1 MKLTSAQV
9 DQVLDQFDGEVIPH
23 DNPSVPELEAK
34 FGPHTFFVATE
45 GLHLVERSDATN
57 SGKHPA
63 YVVRVAGWWDDE
75 KTSLLPLDPE
85 VVVAVELGGDSEAGF
100 AS

>member
-9 DQVLDQFDGEVIPH
+9 DQVLDQFDGEVIPP
-23 DNPSVPELEAK
+23 DNPSVPELEAT

-45 GLHLVERSDATN
+45 GLHLVERSDGSN
-57 SGKHPA
+57 SRKHPA

-85 VVVAVELGGDSEAGF
+85 VVVAVDLGAEGGPDLAP
-100 AS
+100 

>member
-9 DQVLDQFDGEVIPH
+9 DHVLDQFEGEVVPP
-23 DNPSVPELEAK
+23 DNPSVPELEAT

-45 GLHLVERSDATN
+45 GLHLVERSDSTN
-57 SGKHPA
+57 SVKHPA

-75 KTSLLPLDPE
+75 KTSLLPLEPE
-85 VVVAVELGGDSEAGF
+85 VVVAVDLGAEGGPEHA
-100 AS
+100 A

>member
-9 DQVLDQFDGEVIPH
+9 DQVLDQFDGEVIPP
-23 DNPSVPELEAK
+23 DNPSVPELEAT

-45 GLHLVERSDATN
+45 GLHLVERSDSSN
-57 SGKHPA
+57 SRKHPA

-85 VVVAVELGGDSEAGF
+85 VIVAVDLGAEGGSDRPA
-100 AS
+100 

>member
-9 DQVLDQFDGEVIPH
+9 DQVLDQFDGEVIPP
-23 DNPSVPELEAK
+23 DNPSVPELEAT

-45 GLHLVERSDATN
+45 GLHLVERSDESN
-57 SGKHPA
+57 SRKHPA

-85 VVVAVELGGDSEAGF
+85 VVVAVDLGAEGGPDLAP
-100 AS
+100 

>member
-9 DQVLDQFDGEVIPH
+9 DQVLDQFDGEVIPP
-23 DNPSVPELEAK
+23 DNPSVPELEAT

-45 GLHLVERSDATN
+45 GLHLVERSDSTN
-57 SGKHPA
+57 SRQHPA

-75 KTSLLPLDPE
+75 KTSLLPLEPE
-85 VVVAVELGGDSEAGF
+85 VVVAVDLGGEGGSERF
-100 AS
+100 A

>member
-9 DQVLDQFDGEVIPH
+9 DQVLDQFDGEVIPS
-23 DNPSVPELEAK
+23 DNPSVPELEAT

-45 GLHLVERSDATN
+45 GLHLVERSDASN
-57 SGKHPA
+57 SRKHPA

-85 VVVAVELGGDSEAGF
+85 VVVAVDLGAESGADLAP
-100 AS
+100 